1 VERVTGCGE
10 AWGIVLVEG
19 EIVKIES
26 GSYFSSVFETKMDEE
41 KLIPELAD
49 WRKLNGDQFSIEDW
63 VVGEGDIKFAI
74 GYSILFWPEFIEY
87 DDCVIL
93 KSHFDSNNFESWKN
107 TEYVFNYA
115 QIESVLN
122 HIHILDLFGADEKKN
137 EVNYEQIL
145 FLGNR
150 LCEIYKAKLKLEY
163 PEKKFIFDFNGNE
176 RLAALQEYE
185 ITFYQEKNVNR
196 KTKYDTQ

>member
-1 VERVTGCGE
+1 MEGVAGCGE

-19 EIVKIES
+19 EVRNFES
-26 GSYFSSVFETKMDEE
+26 GFYFTSVFETKMNEE

-63 VVGEGDIKFAI
+63 LVCEGDIKFAI
-74 GYSILFWPEFIEY
+74 GYSILFWPEFIEC

-107 TEYVFNYA
+107 TEHVKNYA

-163 PEKKFIFDFNGNE
+163 PDKKFTFDFNGNE
-176 RLAALQEYE
+176 KLEVLDEYE
-185 ITFYQEKNVNR
+185 ITFFQEKNVSR
-196 KTKYDTQ
+196 KTK

>member
-1 VERVTGCGE
+1 
-10 AWGIVLVEG
+10 
-19 EIVKIES
+19 
-26 GSYFSSVFETKMDEE
+26 MDEE

-107 TEYVFNYA
+107 AEYVINYA

-150 LCEIYKAKLKLEY
+150 LSEIYKAKLKLEY